1 MGEMGLSRLAWQ
13 ALPGS
18 PLLWR
23 GMTRSLSE
31 FDLVI
36 RDGIVADGTGGP
48 LRRTDVAISGGRIA
62 VVGDVVGSGVEE
74 LNASGGLVT
83 PGFVDIHTHFDAQAI
98 WDSRLSPTSW
108 HGATTLV
115 MGNCGVGFAPV
126 RSEDRE
132 KLMALMEGVEDIPN
146 PCLAEGLDWAWES
159 FPEYLH
165 AVERRGH
172 DADLAALLP
181 HAALRLYVMGDRA
194 LRLEAATEKDMA
206 TMRALAADAVRAG
219 ALGFSTSRTIGHRT
233 PAGDP
238 IPTLRAAE
246 RELTA
251 IALGMADEGRGV
263 IEAISDWDMPDT
275 ESEFAMFRRIV
286 EVSGRPALIS
296 VTQRYHQP
304 DVWRKVMRL
313 ASEAAADG
321 VPMHVVVAP
330 RPIGV
335 LFGLEGTQNPFS
347 GTRTYRELAHLSLDE
362 RVERMRDADVRRRIL
377 ADDPLE
383 LSTFA
388 LLGRLSN
395 DRVFRL
401 GDPPDYAPPRDQS
414 VAAIAVREGRSP
426 AEVAYDLLL
435 EDEGRALLFAPVV
448 NYLDYDLSACRE
460 MITDPN
466 ALFGLGDGGA
476 HVGFITD
483 ASFPT
488 YLLSHWVRDAEDG
501 LELPDVVRRL
511 TRANALA
518 IGLEDR
524 GLIAPGMKADLNVI
538 DLPALRLGKP
548 YLVHDL
554 PAGGTRLMQRA
565 EGLQATIVSGRITYR
580 NGLPTDALPG
590 RLVRGPQ
597 RAAA

>member
-1 MGEMGLSRLAWQ
+1 MTGGLH
-13 ALPGS
+13 
-18 PLLWR
+18 
-23 GMTRSLSE
+23 E

-36 RDGIVADGTGGP
+36 RDGTIADGTGGP
-48 LRRTDVAISGGRIA
+48 LRRGDVGISGGRIA
-62 VVGDVVGSGVEE
+62 AVGEVAGAGAEE
-74 LNASGGLVT
+74 LDAADKLVT
-83 PGFVDIHTHFDAQAI
+83 PGFVDIHTHFDGQAI

-126 RSEDRE
+126 RSGDRD
-132 KLMALMEGVEDIPN
+132 KLVALMEGVEDIPN

-159 FPEYLH
+159 FADYLR
-165 AVERRGH
+165 AVERRPH

-194 LRLEAATEKDMA
+194 LRLEAATGEDMA
-206 TMRALAADAVRAG
+206 GMRALAAEAMRAG
-219 ALGFSTSRTIGHRT
+219 ALGFSTSRTTGHRT
-233 PAGDP
+233 LAGDP
-238 IPTLRAAE
+238 VPTLRAAE
-246 RELTA
+246 QELTA
-251 IALGMADEGRGV
+251 IALGMADAGHGV
-263 IEAISDWDMPDT
+263 IEAISDWDMPDA

-286 EVSGRPALIS
+286 EASGRPALIS

-304 DVWRKVMRL
+304 DVWRQVMRL
-313 ASEAAADG
+313 AREAAADG
-321 VPMHVVVAP
+321 VPMRVVVAP

-347 GTRTYRELAHLSLDE
+347 GTRTYREFAHLPLAE
-362 RVERMRDADVRRRIL
+362 RVARMRDPEIRRRML

-395 DRVFRL
+395 ERVFRL
-401 GDPPDYAPPRDQS
+401 GDPPDYAPPRNQS
-414 VAAIAVREGRSP
+414 VAAIAAREGRS
-426 AEVAYDLLL
+426 AADVAYDLLL
-435 EDEGRALLFAPVV
+435 EDEGSALLFAPVV

-460 MITDPN
+460 MIADPN

-488 YLLSHWVRDAEDG
+488 YLLSHWARDAEDG
-501 LELPDVVRRL
+501 LELPEVVRRL
-511 TRANALA
+511 TSANALA
-518 IGLEDR
+518 VGLEDR

-554 PAGGTRLMQRA
+554 PAGGTRLMQKA
-565 EGLQATIVSGRITYR
+565 EGLEATIVSGRITYR
-580 NGLPTDALPG
+580 NGEPTAALPG

-597 RAAA
+597 RVAA

>member
-1 MGEMGLSRLAWQ
+1 MGEIGLSWLVWQ
-13 ALPGS
+13 AFWGS
-18 PLLWR
+18 SLLWR
-23 GMTRSLSE
+23 GMTRNLGE

-36 RDGIVADGTGGP
+36 RNGIIADGTGGP
-48 LRRTDVAISGGRIA
+48 LRHADVAILGDRIA
-62 VVGDVVGSGVEE
+62 VVGDVAGSGVEE
-74 LNASGGLVT
+74 LDASGKLVT
-83 PGFVDIHTHFDAQAI
+83 PGFVDIHTHFDGQAI

-126 RSEDRE
+126 RGEDRG
-132 KLMALMEGVEDIPN
+132 KLVALMEGVEDIPN

-159 FPEYLH
+159 FPDYLR
-165 AVERRGH
+165 AVERRRH

-194 LRLEAATEKDMA
+194 LRLEPATEMDMA

-233 PAGDP
+233 LAGDP
-238 IPTLRAAE
+238 VPTLRAAE

-251 IALGMADEGRGV
+251 IALGMADEGHGV

-275 ESEFAMFRRIV
+275 ESEFAMFRRLV

-414 VAAIAVREGRSP
+414 VAAIAEREGRSP
-426 AEVAYDLLL
+426 ADVAYDLLL

-488 YLLSHWVRDAEDG
+488 YLLSHWARDAEEG
-501 LELPDVVRRL
+501 LELTDVVRRL